1 MIELENCRS
10 VLVAD
15 DDKETRLYLRALM
28 QSWGCKVSEA
38 QDGQEAI
45 DMVSRECPDL
55 VLLDLNMPKV
65 NGLAAAETIRKLA
78 GQCEHVPIIAITAY
92 DTYGIEDAALAAGC
106 SNYIRKPINQDEFER
121 VLLRL
126 FPLSF

>member
-1 MIELENCRS
+1 MIQLENCRS

-28 QSWGCKVSEA
+28 QSWGCRVSEA

-65 NGLAAAETIRKLA
+65 DGLAAAETIRKIA

-92 DTYGIEDAALAAGC
+92 DTYGIKDAALAAGC
-106 SNYIRKPINQDEFER
+106 SNYITKPINQDEFER
-121 VLLRL
+121 ALHRL

>member
-1 MIELENCRS
+1 MH
-10 VLVAD
+10 
-15 DDKETRLYLRALM
+15 
-28 QSWGCKVSEA
+28 SWGCRVSEA

-45 DMVSRECPDL
+45 DIVSRECPDL

-65 NGLAAAETIRKLA
+65 DGLAAAETIRKIA

-92 DTYGIEDAALAAGC
+92 HTYGIEDAALAAGC